1 MPPSHICTPMTADNS
16 KGIRNSVRIIS
27 RMPVKYHIVDRR
39 RTALRSLGQSTLG
52 TLFLPVY
59 RAVFNLRRER
69 YLSRREGIP
78 GAPIVTVGG
87 TLLGGSGKT
96 PVTCALYD
104 AAVNAGKRG
113 AIVLKCG
120 KAPHRYIDELLL
132 YAGRLAGGA
141 RPCVTM
147 HEDHILIEASGSIIC
162 AHKRKLDGAR
172 MMAGREGV
180 DFVIIDD
187 AQQLFSLQ
195 PALSI
200 CLLHPKDYSGR
211 LFPQGM
217 LREGLEATERADLVL
232 ARTGCEVSKP
242 PVSKTY
248 FCINAE
254 GISPLNELLKP
265 WVEYEPSL
273 GENLLYEVKRVS
285 FAGIGWPESFE
296 ESLEEMNL
304 APSAMARFSD
314 HHSFGVRDLRL
325 IERLREKHS
334 AKAFVTTE
342 KDGCRILPII
352 LRALHGQGSDV
363 GLPEGLLSPPAHF
376 IPDLVVAAQK
386 IWEKGFYVKVN
397 AQLPK
402 EALDRFLEVIA

>member
-1 MPPSHICTPMTADNS
+1 
-16 KGIRNSVRIIS
+16 
-27 RMPVKYHIVDRR
+27 MPVKYHIVDRR
-39 RTALRSLGQSTLG
+39 RTALQSLGQSTLG
-52 TLFLPVY
+52 TLFLPAY

-69 YLSRREGIP
+69 FLSKRAGIP

-104 AAVNAGKRG
+104 AAAKAGKHG

-120 KAPHRYIDELLL
+120 DTPQRYIDELLL
-132 YAGRLAGGA
+132 FAGRLAGSG
-141 RPCVTM
+141 RPRATVG
-147 HEDHILIEASGSIIC
+147 EDHLLIEANGSIIC
-162 AHKRKLDGAR
+162 AHKRKLEGAR
-172 MMAGREGV
+172 MMAKRDGV
-180 DFVIIDD
+180 DFVIVDD

-232 ARTGCEVSKP
+232 ARTGCEVTKP
-242 PVSKTY
+242 PASKSY
-248 FCINAE
+248 FCINAQ
-254 GISPLNELLKP
+254 GVSPLSELLKP
-265 WVEYEPSL
+265 WVDSEPAGVVNSPYAV
-273 GENLLYEVKRVS
+273 NRIS
-285 FAGIGWPESFE
+285 FAGIGWPEGFE

-304 APSAMARFSD
+304 APTAMARFSD
-314 HHSFGVRDLRL
+314 HHTFSVRDLKL
-325 IERLREKHS
+325 LERLREKHG
-334 AKAFVTTE
+334 AEAFVTTE
-342 KDGCRILPII
+342 KDGCRLLPII
-352 LRALHGQGSDV
+352 LRALHGQGCDV
-363 GLPEGLLSPPAHF
+363 GLPEELLASTTHF

-386 IWEKGFYVKVN
+386 IWDRGYYVKVD

-402 EALDRFLEVIA
+402 EALDRFLEVIS

>member
-1 MPPSHICTPMTADNS
+1 
-16 KGIRNSVRIIS
+16 
-27 RMPVKYHIVDRR
+27 MPVKYHIVDRR

-52 TLFLPVY
+52 TLFLPAY

-69 YLSRREGIP
+69 FLSKRAGIP

-104 AAVNAGKRG
+104 AAAQAGKRG
-113 AIVLKCG
+113 AIVLKHG
-120 KAPHRYIDELLL
+120 NSSQRYIDELLL
-132 YAGRLAGGA
+132 FAGRLAGSG
-141 RPCVTM
+141 RPRVTVS
-147 HEDHILIEASGSIIC
+147 EDHVLVEANGSIIC

-172 MMAGREGV
+172 MMAGRDGV
-180 DFVIIDD
+180 DFVIVDD

-242 PVSKTY
+242 PVSKSY
-248 FCINAE
+248 FCITAQ
-254 GISPLNELLKP
+254 GVAPLNELLNP
-265 WVEYEPSL
+265 WVDCEPAPAENSL
-273 GENLLYEVKRVS
+273 YDVKRVS
-285 FAGIGWPESFE
+285 FAGIGWPEGFE

-314 HHSFGVRDLRL
+314 HQVFNVRDLRL
-325 IERLREKHS
+325 LEKMREKQG
-334 AKAFVTTE
+334 AEAFVTTE
-342 KDGCRILPII
+342 KDGCRLLPII
-352 LRALHGQGSDV
+352 LRALHGEGCDV
-363 GLPEGLLSPPAHF
+363 GLPEELLAPVSHY

-386 IWEKGFYVKVN
+386 IWDRGYYVKVD

>member
-1 MPPSHICTPMTADNS
+1 MLA
-16 KGIRNSVRIIS
+16 
-27 RMPVKYHIVDRR
+27 KYHIVDRR
-39 RTALRSLGQSTLG
+39 RTALQSLGQSTLG
-52 TLFLPVY
+52 TLFLPAY

-69 YLSRREGIP
+69 YLSQRARIP

-87 TLLGGSGKT
+87 TLIGGSGKT
-96 PVTCALYD
+96 PVTCALHE
-104 AAVNAGKRG
+104 AAVQAGKRG

-120 KAPHRYIDELLL
+120 KTPQRYIDELLL
-132 YAGRLAGGA
+132 YAGRLASGA
-141 RPCVTM
+141 RPCVTLR
-147 HEDHILIEASGSIIC
+147 EDHILIEAGGSIIC
-162 AHKRKLDGAR
+162 AHKRKLDGVR
-172 MMAGREGV
+172 MMARREGV
-180 DFVIIDD
+180 DFVIVDD

-242 PVSKTY
+242 PATKSY
-248 FCINAE
+248 FCVSAE

-265 WVEYEPSL
+265 WVECEPELAASSP
-273 GENLLYEVKRVS
+273 YDVKRVS
-285 FAGIGWPESFE
+285 FAGIGWPEGFE

-314 HHSFGVRDLRL
+314 HHTFGVRDLRML
-325 IERLREKHS
+325 EKLRDKHS
-334 AKAFVTTE
+334 AEAFVTTE
-342 KDGCRILPII
+342 KDGCRLLPII
-352 LRALHGQGSDV
+352 LRALHGEGCDI
-363 GLPEGLLSPPAHF
+363 GLPEELIAPTTHY
-376 IPDLVVAAQK
+376 IPDLVVAAQR
-386 IWEKGFYVKVN
+386 IWNRGYYVKVN
-397 AQLPK
+397 AQLPN